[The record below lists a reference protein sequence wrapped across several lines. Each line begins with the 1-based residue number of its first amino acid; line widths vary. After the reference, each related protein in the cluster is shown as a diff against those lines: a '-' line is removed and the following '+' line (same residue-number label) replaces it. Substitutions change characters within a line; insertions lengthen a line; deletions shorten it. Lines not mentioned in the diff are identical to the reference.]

1 MGSHRH
7 LRFPSMSFI
16 YKCSFRKPEWC
27 FCFSRFGEESFF
39 ASTVTRLKPALSVFS
54 IAIELKLIIACKG
67 TDNKLVS
74 QDGFHRTL
82 TFISQVRNTSLS
94 VWPKQFG
101 ITTVSVVLLSVL
113 MLLFTAVCFTKGPRG
128 VGLLLYGS
136 LVTPLFEELL
146 FRGHIYV
153 LQLRV
158 HRQTFHVII
167 VNALLFSVWHLG
179 YIVNPLFCGEWMAL
193 SKLIIVLIYGLVLA
207 SIRSITKSTLC
218 CVLVHG
224 ALNSFMG

>member
-82 TFISQVRNTSLS
+82 TYQQNHSKFATSGRMPMRPMANRQSSGQYPSQNTMNGVINGKMQKKVEAIITIASQHKIIGIS
-94 VWPKQFG
+94 
-101 ITTVSVVLLSVL
+101 
-113 MLLFTAVCFTKGPRG
+113 
-128 VGLLLYGS
+128 
-136 LVTPLFEELL
+136 
-146 FRGHIYV
+146 
-153 LQLRV
+153 
-158 HRQTFHVII
+158 
-167 VNALLFSVWHLG
+167 
-179 YIVNPLFCGEWMAL
+179 
-193 SKLIIVLIYGLVLA
+193 
-207 SIRSITKSTLC
+207 
-218 CVLVHG
+218 
-224 ALNSFMG
+224 

>member
-82 TFISQVRNTSLS
+82 TSERQQVEFHHSFTILNPSFIISFS
-94 VWPKQFG
+94 VSCEVLRSYSFS
-101 ITTVSVVLLSVL
+101 VSVRFS
-113 MLLFTAVCFTKGPRG
+113 
-128 VGLLLYGS
+128 YG
-136 LVTPLFEELL
+136 T
-146 FRGHIYV
+146 
-153 LQLRV
+153 
-158 HRQTFHVII
+158 RQ
-167 VNALLFSVWHLG
+167 G
-179 YIVNPLFCGEWMAL
+179 
-193 SKLIIVLIYGLVLA
+193 
-207 SIRSITKSTLC
+207 
-218 CVLVHG
+218 
-224 ALNSFMG
+224 

>member
-82 TFISQVRNTSLS
+82 TLLKYYYS
-94 VWPKQFG
+94 
-101 ITTVSVVLLSVL
+101 SVVKNQFHYFFLLIKQTGIIEDT
-113 MLLFTAVCFTKGPRG
+113 LLHSDVWIRIE
-128 VGLLLYGS
+128 LYDDYF
-136 LVTPLFEELL
+136 P
-146 FRGHIYV
+146 I
-153 LQLRV
+153 
-158 HRQTFHVII
+158 
-167 VNALLFSVWHLG
+167 
-179 YIVNPLFCGEWMAL
+179 
-193 SKLIIVLIYGLVLA
+193 LIYSNIPSHQVKH
-207 SIRSITKSTLC
+207 R
-218 CVLVHG
+218 
-224 ALNSFMG
+224 

>member
-1 MGSHRH
+1 MCGKCRCLLFYICHNLRH
-7 LRFPSMSFI
+7 EDGCNGGDVHINNSSAFHLTSEKFQSVRMAQTVWNNNSF
-16 YKCSFRKPEWC
+16 CC
-27 FCFSRFGEESFF
+27 
-39 ASTVTRLKPALSVFS
+39 
-54 IAIELKLIIACKG
+54 
-67 TDNKLVS
+67 
-74 QDGFHRTL
+74 
-82 TFISQVRNTSLS
+82 
-94 VWPKQFG
+94 
-101 ITTVSVVLLSVL
+101 LLSVL

-146 FRGHIYV
+146 FRGHIYD
-153 LQLRV
+153 LQQRV
-158 HRQTFHVII
+158 HRQTFHVMI

-193 SKLIIVLIYGLVLA
+193 CKLIVGLLYGLVLA

-224 ALNSFMG
+224 ALNSFIG

>member
-1 MGSHRH
+1 MESADASCSMFVTTFRH
-7 LRFPSMSFI
+7 
-16 YKCSFRKPEWC
+16 E
-27 FCFSRFGEESFF
+27 
-39 ASTVTRLKPALSVFS
+39 
-54 IAIELKLIIACKG
+54 
-67 TDNKLVS
+67 
-74 QDGFHRTL
+74 DGCNGGDVHINRSSAFHL
-82 TFISQVRNTSLS
+82 TSEKNCLS

-128 VGLLLYGS
+128 FGLLLYGS

-146 FRGHIYV
+146 FRGHIYD
-153 LQLRV
+153 LQQRI

-193 SKLIIVLIYGLVLA
+193 SKLIVGLLYGLVLA
-207 SIRSITKSTLC
+207 SIRSLTKSTLC

>member
-82 TFISQVRNTSLS
+82 TVFRSGLASLCCDDSHSFGFCRCRTLCAVSHRRRKASALAADCRHCDCGCLFLTSCLGN
-94 VWPKQFG
+94 WFPR
-101 ITTVSVVLLSVL
+101 
-113 MLLFTAVCFTKGPRG
+113 LLFLFSSTVFIFNPRIF
-128 VGLLLYGS
+128 S
-136 LVTPLFEELL
+136 LVLFA
-146 FRGHIYV
+146 GHPDDKWHKLYPYV
-153 LQLRV
+153 
-158 HRQTFHVII
+158 
-167 VNALLFSVWHLG
+167 
-179 YIVNPLFCGEWMAL
+179 
-193 SKLIIVLIYGLVLA
+193 
-207 SIRSITKSTLC
+207 
-218 CVLVHG
+218 
-224 ALNSFMG
+224 

>member
-82 TFISQVRNTSLS
+82 TT
-94 VWPKQFG
+94 
-101 ITTVSVVLLSVL
+101 
-113 MLLFTAVCFTKGPRG
+113 
-128 VGLLLYGS
+128 Y
-136 LVTPLFEELL
+136 PLF
-146 FRGHIYV
+146 
-153 LQLRV
+153 RV
-158 HRQTFHVII
+158 HSNGV
-167 VNALLFSVWHLG
+167 LD
-179 YIVNPLFCGEWMAL
+179 Y
-193 SKLIIVLIYGLVLA
+193 LITPVLEKI
-207 SIRSITKSTLC
+207 
-218 CVLVHG
+218 H
-224 ALNSFMG
+224 N

>member
-82 TFISQVRNTSLS
+82 TFV
-94 VWPKQFG
+94 
-101 ITTVSVVLLSVL
+101 
-113 MLLFTAVCFTKGPRG
+113 
-128 VGLLLYGS
+128 
-136 LVTPLFEELL
+136 EHELPYL
-146 FRGHIYV
+146 T
-153 LQLRV
+153 
-158 HRQTFHVII
+158 QTFRSDAMAMKE
-167 VNALLFSVWHLG
+167 NYKLG
-179 YIVNPLFCGEWMAL
+179 FVEVGKMMSQA
-193 SKLIIVLIYGLVLA
+193 G
-207 SIRSITKSTLC
+207 
-218 CVLVHG
+218 G
-224 ALNSFMG
+224 

>member
-82 TFISQVRNTSLS
+82 TKYQSVRMAQT
-94 VWPKQFG
+94 VW
-101 ITTVSVVLLSVL
+101 
-113 MLLFTAVCFTKGPRG
+113 
-128 VGLLLYGS
+128 
-136 LVTPLFEELL
+136 
-146 FRGHIYV
+146 
-153 LQLRV
+153 
-158 HRQTFHVII
+158 
-167 VNALLFSVWHLG
+167 N
-179 YIVNPLFCGEWMAL
+179 N
-193 SKLIIVLIYGLVLA
+193 
-207 SIRSITKSTLC
+207 
-218 CVLVHG
+218 
-224 ALNSFMG
+224 NSFCCSAFCTDASFHCRLFYKRSPGGWTITIWKPCHTPF

>member
-82 TFISQVRNTSLS
+82 TKKIVSMVNA
-94 VWPKQFG
+94 VY
-101 ITTVSVVLLSVL
+101 ITATD
-113 MLLFTAVCFTKGPRG
+113 P
-128 VGLLLYGS
+128 
-136 LVTPLFEELL
+136 EELARL
-146 FRGHIYV
+146 E
-153 LQLRV
+153 
-158 HRQTFHVII
+158 TFIAHANGI
-167 VNALLFSVWHLG
+167 VTQYRAVQRNRKR
-179 YIVNPLFCGEWMAL
+179 E
-193 SKLIIVLIYGLVLA
+193 KEE
-207 SIRSITKSTLC
+207 
-218 CVLVHG
+218 
-224 ALNSFMG
+224 

>member
-82 TFISQVRNTSLS
+82 TKPRVFNVAPQVALDILRD
-94 VWPKQFG
+94 VA
-101 ITTVSVVLLSVL
+101 TTIDD
-113 MLLFTAVCFTKGPRG
+113 A
-128 VGLLLYGS
+128 
-136 LVTPLFEELL
+136 E
-146 FRGHIYV
+146 
-153 LQLRV
+153 
-158 HRQTFHVII
+158 II
-167 VNALLFSVWHLG
+167 L
-179 YIVNPLFCGEWMAL
+179 
-193 SKLIIVLIYGLVLA
+193 
-207 SIRSITKSTLC
+207 
-218 CVLVHG
+218 
-224 ALNSFMG
+224 

>member
-82 TFISQVRNTSLS
+82 TFI
-94 VWPKQFG
+94 
-101 ITTVSVVLLSVL
+101 
-113 MLLFTAVCFTKGPRG
+113 
-128 VGLLLYGS
+128 
-136 LVTPLFEELL
+136 
-146 FRGHIYV
+146 
-153 LQLRV
+153 
-158 HRQTFHVII
+158 
-167 VNALLFSVWHLG
+167 LFSLREQSSVISSNIICKKQTILVG
-179 YIVNPLFCGEWMAL
+179 PKPKSDIRMLTPSYAKKSNP
-193 SKLIIVLIYGLVLA
+193 I
-207 SIRSITKSTLC
+207 
-218 CVLVHG
+218 
-224 ALNSFMG
+224 

>member
-7 LRFPSMSFI
+7 LRFPSMSLI

-82 TFISQVRNTSLS
+82 TNLKRERFTSLFLWCFS
-94 VWPKQFG
+94 VMG
-101 ITTVSVVLLSVL
+101 LLSQYNIISASSIVVATSRKISNATCGATL
-113 MLLFTAVCFTKGPRG
+113 KTLGFDVFASRLAYQSF
-128 VGLLLYGS
+128 YG
-136 LVTPLFEELL
+136 
-146 FRGHIYV
+146 
-153 LQLRV
+153 
-158 HRQTFHVII
+158 
-167 VNALLFSVWHLG
+167 
-179 YIVNPLFCGEWMAL
+179 
-193 SKLIIVLIYGLVLA
+193 
-207 SIRSITKSTLC
+207 
-218 CVLVHG
+218 
-224 ALNSFMG
+224 

>member
-82 TFISQVRNTSLS
+82 TSCGKRLACGVYFNGLVFQFHHSSLS
-94 VWPKQFG
+94 LSKSKPRTMPG
-101 ITTVSVVLLSVL
+101 MLDSLPTGCRPTVS
-113 MLLFTAVCFTKGPRG
+113 RG
-128 VGLLLYGS
+128 
-136 LVTPLFEELL
+136 
-146 FRGHIYV
+146 
-153 LQLRV
+153 
-158 HRQTFHVII
+158 
-167 VNALLFSVWHLG
+167 
-179 YIVNPLFCGEWMAL
+179 
-193 SKLIIVLIYGLVLA
+193 
-207 SIRSITKSTLC
+207 
-218 CVLVHG
+218 
-224 ALNSFMG
+224 

>member
-82 TFISQVRNTSLS
+82 TDF
-94 VWPKQFG
+94 
-101 ITTVSVVLLSVL
+101 
-113 MLLFTAVCFTKGPRG
+113 AVG
-128 VGLLLYGS
+128 
-136 LVTPLFEELL
+136 
-146 FRGHIYV
+146 
-153 LQLRV
+153 
-158 HRQTFHVII
+158 
-167 VNALLFSVWHLG
+167 
-179 YIVNPLFCGEWMAL
+179 AL
-193 SKLIIVLIYGLVLA
+193 SK
-207 SIRSITKSTLC
+207 
-218 CVLVHG
+218 
-224 ALNSFMG
+224 F

>member
-1 MGSHRH
+1 MVKNYLRVFVLMLSLHIFLYVWKAQMPLVLH
-7 LRFPSMSFI
+7 LSQPFDMKMVAMAGMCI
-16 YKCSFRKPEWC
+16 L
-27 FCFSRFGEESFF
+27 
-39 ASTVTRLKPALSVFS
+39 TVVVL
-54 IAIELKLIIACKG
+54 
-67 TDNKLVS
+67 
-74 QDGFHRTL
+74 
-82 TFISQVRNTSLS
+82 FISQVRNTSLS

-193 SKLIIVLIYGLVLA
+193 CKLIVGLLYGLVLA

>member
-82 TFISQVRNTSLS
+82 TIDQ
-94 VWPKQFG
+94 QFNAK
-101 ITTVSVVLLSVL
+101 TVG
-113 MLLFTAVCFTKGPRG
+113 AYR
-128 VGLLLYGS
+128 
-136 LVTPLFEELL
+136 
-146 FRGHIYV
+146 
-153 LQLRV
+153 
-158 HRQTFHVII
+158 
-167 VNALLFSVWHLG
+167 
-179 YIVNPLFCGEWMAL
+179 
-193 SKLIIVLIYGLVLA
+193 
-207 SIRSITKSTLC
+207 IRPHMSDKAQRSTKSYQRNHSIFAY
-218 CVLVHG
+218 VR
-224 ALNSFMG
+224 AY

>member
-82 TFISQVRNTSLS
+82 TYHLGIFNNHRQICTLFLFI
-94 VWPKQFG
+94 
-101 ITTVSVVLLSVL
+101 
-113 MLLFTAVCFTKGPRG
+113 
-128 VGLLLYGS
+128 
-136 LVTPLFEELL
+136 ELL
-146 FRGHIYV
+146 IYRGMKQLDFTGRYAYYAPILR
-153 LQLRV
+153 LQQR
-158 HRQTFHVII
+158 
-167 VNALLFSVWHLG
+167 
-179 YIVNPLFCGEWMAL
+179 
-193 SKLIIVLIYGLVLA
+193 
-207 SIRSITKSTLC
+207 
-218 CVLVHG
+218 
-224 ALNSFMG
+224 

>member
-146 FRGHIYV
+146 FRGHIYD
-153 LQLRV
+153 LQQRV

-193 SKLIIVLIYGLVLA
+193 SKLIVGLIYGLVLA

>member
-1 MGSHRH
+1 MAQTVWNNN
-7 LRFPSMSFI
+7 SFCCSAFCTDASFHCRLF
-16 YKCSFRKPEWC
+16 YKRS
-27 FCFSRFGEESFF
+27 
-39 ASTVTRLKPALSVFS
+39 
-54 IAIELKLIIACKG
+54 
-67 TDNKLVS
+67 
-74 QDGFHRTL
+74 
-82 TFISQVRNTSLS
+82 
-94 VWPKQFG
+94 
-101 ITTVSVVLLSVL
+101 
-113 MLLFTAVCFTKGPRG
+113 RG

-153 LQLRV
+153 LQQRV

-193 SKLIIVLIYGLVLA
+193 CKLIVGLLYGLVLA

>member
-113 MLLFTAVCFTKGPRG
+113 MLLFTSVCFTKGPRG

-146 FRGHIYV
+146 FRGHIYD
-153 LQLRV
+153 LQQRV

-193 SKLIIVLIYGLVLA
+193 SKLIVGLIYGLVLA

>member
-82 TFISQVRNTSLS
+82 TLYRKDLTNCFCSRIVVSIH
-94 VWPKQFG
+94 WP
-101 ITTVSVVLLSVL
+101 SS
-113 MLLFTAVCFTKGPRG
+113 
-128 VGLLLYGS
+128 
-136 LVTPLFEELL
+136 
-146 FRGHIYV
+146 
-153 LQLRV
+153 
-158 HRQTFHVII
+158 I
-167 VNALLFSVWHLG
+167 V
-179 YIVNPLFCGEWMAL
+179 
-193 SKLIIVLIYGLVLA
+193 
-207 SIRSITKSTLC
+207 C
-218 CVLVHG
+218 CVKVVRSSCADTWYCWAG
-224 ALNSFMG
+224 RWYWFVPSRYWAVSA

>member
-82 TFISQVRNTSLS
+82 TL
-94 VWPKQFG
+94 
-101 ITTVSVVLLSVL
+101 
-113 MLLFTAVCFTKGPRG
+113 
-128 VGLLLYGS
+128 
-136 LVTPLFEELL
+136 
-146 FRGHIYV
+146 
-153 LQLRV
+153 
-158 HRQTFHVII
+158 
-167 VNALLFSVWHLG
+167 
-179 YIVNPLFCGEWMAL
+179 
-193 SKLIIVLIYGLVLA
+193 GLVE
-207 SIRSITKSTLC
+207 
-218 CVLVHG
+218 VLR
-224 ALNSFMG
+224 